1 MMTWIAAASGV
12 IAILSFSDS
21 ILTRYVRA
29 KSRRYAAEH
38 DFEIVRRELEILKNA
53 QERIEID
60 VRRLERSGAVIE
72 ALLRTNPRVVTNHEA
87 IEP

>member
-1 MMTWIAAASGV
+1 MTIITAASGI
-12 IAILSFSDS
+12 IAILAFTDS

-38 DFEIVRRELEILKNA
+38 DFEIVRRELETLKQV
-53 QERIEID
+53 QEKIEAD
-60 VRRLERSGAVIE
+60 VQSLERSVAVIE
-72 ALLRTNPRVVTNHEA
+72 VLLRVRGGAVTKNEA